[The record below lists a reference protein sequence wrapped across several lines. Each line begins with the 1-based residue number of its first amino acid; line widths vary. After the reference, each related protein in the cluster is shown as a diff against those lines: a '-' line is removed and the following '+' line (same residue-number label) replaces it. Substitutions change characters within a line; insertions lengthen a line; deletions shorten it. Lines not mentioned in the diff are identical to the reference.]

1 MKYYLILFLLCFPV
15 QAEYFYLGIGAGKN
29 DILFGDQEWQDN
41 GEVGCAF
48 RAGYRHHIASSFYGD
63 IGYSHYSQCMTGA
76 GVDDKFEDSLDSV
89 YYWVEWR
96 FGE

>member
-15 QAEYFYLGIGAGKN
+15 QAEYYIGVGIGKN

-89 YYWVEWR
+89 YYWVEYR
-96 FGE
+96 F

>member
-15 QAEYFYLGIGAGKN
+15 QAEYYIGVGIGKN

-48 RAGYRHHIASSFYGD
+48 RAGYRHHMLVGNL
-63 IGYSHYSQCMTGA
+63 
-76 GVDDKFEDSLDSV
+76 KFTNILNYLLV
-89 YYWVEWR
+89 R
-96 FGE
+96 F